1 MSLLYTK
8 EVKIFK
14 ALGDENRMRIIN
26 ILKDGEKCACKLLED
41 IDISQSTLSH
51 HMKILCDAD
60 IVTAEKDGK
69 WMHYKIKKE
78 CFDRIFE
85 ILSDISES
93 ASHPHE
99 CECKKHRD

>member
-1 MSLLYTK
+1 MSLKYAK

-14 ALGDENRMRIIN
+14 ALGDENRMRILN

-41 IDISQSTLSH
+41 MEISQSTLSH
-51 HMKILCDAD
+51 HMKILCDAE
-60 IVTAEKDGK
+60 IVTGEKDGK

-93 ASHPHE
+93 DEHQHE
-99 CECKKHRD
+99 CECKKHMD